1 MPGHQYNGSAPMA
14 QTVSANVVLCKA
26 LHLVWPERVE
36 FSDPVGRRRG
46 WIMEEAKAAAMR
58 RPLLRLKPVKSIPC
72 GGRLAGGTFRFT
84 CRRSCLPRAVFGL
97 VEEYPVAPRG
107 LGPV

>member
-1 MPGHQYNGSAPMA
+1 MA

-26 LHLVWPERVE
+26 LHLLWPERVE

-58 RPLLRLKPVKSIPC
+58 RPL
-72 GGRLAGGTFRFT
+72 
-84 CRRSCLPRAVFGL
+84 
-97 VEEYPVAPRG
+97 
-107 LGPV
+107 